1 MRADPDG
8 PCFMQCGVREVARHG
23 EGRGWLDPFNPRSLP
38 LIEPSCD
45 AFTTVGGSVS
55 HDPEAGNAVAG

>member
-1 MRADPDG
+1 
-8 PCFMQCGVREVARHG
+8 MQCGVREVARHG